1 MWKRTH
7 SSKDTAWTTAQ
18 RCKQYCQNTGHAGA
32 ACVLKRSAF
41 CFDVPMM
48 VYSTYHHVQEA
59 AVDYK
64 QTQWMSRSESFWPR
78 QMSQQSGDETATSR
92 PRLLSPGQ
100 DLTATT
106 ALGNQDADMNAPRP
120 RRCSEQRRA
129 NHPRF
134 HGEPSIANPEEAR
147 SRNTSA
153 PLTQDVEK

>member
-1 MWKRTH
+1 
-7 SSKDTAWTTAQ
+7 
-18 RCKQYCQNTGHAGA
+18 
-32 ACVLKRSAF
+32 
-41 CFDVPMM
+41 MM

-120 RRCSEQRRA
+120 WDASGYRGQKRELKTYQRCHA
-129 NHPRF
+129 
-134 HGEPSIANPEEAR
+134 
-147 SRNTSA
+147 
-153 PLTQDVEK
+153 